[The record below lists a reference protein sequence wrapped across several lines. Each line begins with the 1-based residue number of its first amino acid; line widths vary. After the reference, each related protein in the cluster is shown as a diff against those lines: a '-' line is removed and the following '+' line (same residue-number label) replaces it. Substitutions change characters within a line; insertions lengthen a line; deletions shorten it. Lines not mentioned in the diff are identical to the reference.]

1 MSPAYQSLVFLHLL
15 AAFVWLGGL
24 FFLALVGAPV
34 LRREAPSELRPI
46 LFRAI
51 GLRFRWVGWT
61 SLAVLGG
68 TGVGILG
75 LRGILR
81 WEVLGDP
88 AWWGTAWG
96 QALAW
101 KLAAVG
107 LMVALTAAHDWLEG
121 PGRRARTAAGE
132 SVPRSRRMA
141 TLLARGSA
149 LAALPLVYWAMRLAR
164 GG

>member
-1 MSPAYQSLVFLHLL
+1 MSPTYQFLVFLHLL

-51 GLRFRWVGWT
+51 GLRFRWVGWI

-75 LRGILR
+75 LRGVLR

-88 AWWGTAWG
+88 AWWGTGWG
-96 QALAW
+96 RALAW

-107 LMVALTAAHDWLEG
+107 LMLALTAIHDWLEG
-121 PGRRARTAAGE
+121 PGRRASTTTNRP
-132 SVPRSRRMA
+132 VPRGRRMA
-141 TLLARGSA
+141 TLLARGSV
-149 LAALPLVYWAMRLAR
+149 LVALPLVYWAMRLAR

>member
-1 MSPAYQSLVFLHLL
+1 MSPAYQLLVFLHLL

-34 LRREAPSELRPI
+34 LRRQAPPELRPA

-61 SLAVLGG
+61 SLAVLGA
-68 TGVGILG
+68 TGVGILA
-75 LRGILR
+75 LRGVLR
-81 WEVLGDP
+81 WEILGDP
-88 AWWGTAWG
+88 AWWGSAWG

-107 LMVALTAAHDWLEG
+107 LMLALTAAHDLLEG
-121 PGRRARTAAGE
+121 SGRRAPAAADGP
-132 SVPRSRRMA
+132 VPRRRRMA

-149 LAALPLVYWAMRLAR
+149 LVALPLVYWAMRLAR